1 MSNPDSSYIPMIPSQ
16 DDADGV
22 MSPGVSVD
30 GGSHLSVHRG
40 GPTIEETV
48 DLPADGSSS
57 DQRRRVRADE
67 QRTVIS
73 KQTPGS
79 GSSSIAPISLSQIGE
94 SLEGRNLGHFRLE
107 EFVGGGG
114 MGAVFRATDTMLNRT
129 VAVKVLSQD
138 QSGDPETLRRFK
150 NEAQSAARLDHEN
163 IARVHYVGEDDDW
176 HFIVFE
182 FIEGTNIRDVVA
194 QDGPLPLDLAV
205 SLVLQIAEALQHA
218 AMRDVVHRDIKPSN
232 ILITPHKRAKLVDMG
247 LARFHHVDAPQNDL
261 TATGVT
267 LGTFDYISPEQARD
281 PRSADVRSDLY
292 SLGCTFYYML
302 TGRPP
307 FPEGTVLQKLLSHS
321 SDAPPDPRQ
330 FRPQLP
336 DEVSAIIAKMLAKQ
350 PEERYQEPS
359 EVIGELLLLAERL
372 GLAVASH
379 GAAVWIS
386 TGDSRISPLER
397 QLPWIVPVVL
407 LLLIV
412 FALSFFS
419 SQTTNRNRFPRFEV
433 DATAARGPTVDDR
446 PDSSDTR
453 STGGSSA
460 LPIVGAVEDT
470 EQAAGD
476 DATGPA
482 TDVVP
487 EPGVESEGE
496 DTDPIPPPVDDSAS
510 DGIATAGGISAAD
523 ETEGEIAAITP
534 TDNAAGGIDVMSGVE
549 DEPPAV
555 VGPSAGSFENDAA
568 GVLIV
573 GEGSDLTLNEAI
585 ASAMISSDIEVIELR
600 FSDRVNIDPFS
611 LVNRDLTIRADQQHT
626 PILVFHAGTDESPAK
641 SMITVTG
648 GELVL
653 EDIHLELSANG
664 SVEGDLALFE
674 LNDVEMVRLVNC
686 TMTAANVAHEQEAER
701 STLAFFEIGSRNIAL
716 SEGDQQS
723 PLAIDL
729 WHCIARGEATLVRAE
744 KMTPIRLSWTNGLFS
759 TSERL
764 LEAHG
769 CAAAQ
774 PLGNHMEVYLD
785 HVTAILERGLCLTT
799 NTELAPHQ
807 LTLALRSYDSILVTS
822 PEAPLIEQTGVAT
835 AEEFQEHIDFRGRGN
850 FYPQT
855 EVFWRIARSGELAD
869 AETMDFAAWLK
880 KWGDDERLAKRLV
893 KWQALPFFDVP
904 HHQHTTADYAVMP
917 HPSNPAYRAASDRTD
932 AGFDAELLPKLPKP
946 DSGVIDSSEET
957 DTLP

>member
-1 MSNPDSSYIPMIPSQ
+1 MSNPDSSYIPTTPSKN
-16 DDADGV
+16 DVDGV
-22 MSPGVSVD
+22 IPPGAPV
-30 GGSHLSVHRG
+30 GGSSYLASRAANAAVD
-40 GPTIEETV
+40 ETV

-57 DQRRRVRADE
+57 HKRRRVRTDE

-79 GSSSIAPISLSQIGE
+79 GSSSMSAVSLSQIGE

-114 MGAVFRATDTMLNRT
+114 MGAVFRAIDTMLDRI

-163 IARVHYVGEDDDW
+163 IARVHYVGEDDGW

-205 SLVLQIAEALQHA
+205 SLVLQVAEALQHA

-232 ILITPHKRAKLVDMG
+232 ILVTPHKRAKLVDMG
-247 LARFHHVDAPQNDL
+247 LARFHHVDAPQHDL

-307 FPEGTVLQKLLSHS
+307 FPDGTVLQKLLSHS

-336 DEVSAIIAKMLAKQ
+336 EEVSAIIGKMLAKH
-350 PEERYQEPS
+350 PEDRYQEPS

-372 GLAVASH
+372 GLAVTSH

-386 TGDSRISPLER
+386 TGDARISPFER

-407 LLLIV
+407 LFLIV

-419 SQTTNRNRFPRFEV
+419 SSQSSERNRFPRFEV
-433 DATAARGPTVDDR
+433 DATAARRPTVVDPTDAPDEEPTDAVGASEGVEQPATEKADADVAGPTADADEESGRETDADD
-446 PDSSDTR
+446 
-453 STGGSSA
+453 
-460 LPIVGAVEDT
+460 
-470 EQAAGD
+470 GD
-476 DATGPA
+476 PVQPA
-482 TDVVP
+482 THEP
-487 EPGVESEGE
+487 EDGEGV
-496 DTDPIPPPVDDSAS
+496 
-510 DGIATAGGISAAD
+510 TAGGISVAD
-523 ETEGEIAAITP
+523 ETAGEIAAITP
-534 TDNAAGGIDVMSGVE
+534 TDDTAGGIEVMPEAE
-549 DEPPAV
+549 DNSSSDSAPPTDL
-555 VGPSAGSFENDAA
+555 PENDTSAA
-568 GVLIV
+568 LIV
-573 GEGSDLTLNEAI
+573 GEGSELTLNEAI
-585 ASAMISSDIEVIELR
+585 EKAMVSSDIEVIELR
-600 FSDRVNIDPFS
+600 FSGRENVAPFV
-611 LVNRDLTIRADQQHT
+611 LANRELTIRANQQHT
-626 PILVFHAGTDESPAK
+626 PILVFHANAK
-641 SMITVTG
+641 AATSNAMIAVDG

-653 EDIHLELSANG
+653 EDIHLELYANEM
-664 SVEGDLALFE
+664 VKGDHALFD
-674 LNDVEMVRLVNC
+674 LRDVEMVRLVNC
-686 TMTAANVAHEQEAER
+686 TITAVNLAHEREAER
-701 STLAFFEIGSRNIAL
+701 SALAFFNIGADKRESG
-716 SEGDQQS
+716 EGEQQS

-729 WHCIARGEATLVRAE
+729 WHCIARGEATLVRTAR
-744 KMTPIRLSWTNGLFS
+744 MTPIRLSWTNGLFA

-769 CAAAQ
+769 CVAEQ

-785 HVTAILERGLCLTT
+785 HVTAVLERGLCLTT
-799 NTELAPHQ
+799 NSKETPHQ

-822 PEAPLIEQTGVAT
+822 PEAPLIEQTGIDTV
-835 AEEFQEHIDFRGRGN
+835 QELQERIDFRGRGN

-855 EVFWRIARSGELAD
+855 EVFWRMAQPGKSAN

-932 AGFDAELLPKLPKP
+932 AGFDAELLPELPSPESSVSEVPVDP
-946 DSGVIDSSEET
+946 DFS
-957 DTLP
+957 P